1 MTNAVLDIDTIDVEK
16 IDKEV
21 ENELKTTV
29 TIAIQT
35 ETLKKA
41 IGKVE
46 RSVSKKAVQ
55 EIFKFI
61 FIDIQENKLTFR
73 GINSEYL
80 TEATVFQNTDQSNFK
95 ITSGNPGSICFP
107 ADKLVPIVKRLKAKN
122 SEIRIES
129 NVAVIKS
136 GRPEFN
142 LNGIDGSEFPSTP
155 DLEEKAATIS
165 IHPDMLK
172 IMYSRTIY
180 ACSANET
187 RPILTGVYHKLSG
200 KQLKCSATDSH
211 RLAQYVYEL
220 DKEYPEVKVTVPA
233 PIMSEALKHLSDL
246 EVEVQIH
253 FYSNQVVYEFEDAKI
268 YGRILEG
275 QYPNTESLLF
285 NSEQAGSS
293 ISLNA
298 GMFKT
303 LLNNSTVYNSD
314 QPIIIRIKPELNQL
328 RANTREAEV
337 GAFEEDLSTL
347 NGTGEDVAIA
357 VNVRYLQDALSHY
370 SDGDQ
375 VKFIFSPSSPDKP
388 VGMRPFIGMLDNANE
403 ECLELFVPVRTNQI
417 HYDKEVIIEDFKGIP
432 EFEFNPFE
440 EVFNEIQ

>member
-1 MTNAVLDIDTIDVEK
+1 MTNAVLDVDNIDVEA
-16 IDKEV
+16 IDNEV

-55 EIFKFI
+55 DIFKFI

-73 GINSEYL
+73 AINNEFL
-80 TEATVFQNTDQSNFK
+80 TEATVSQNEEKSNFK

-129 NVAVIKS
+129 NIAVIKS

-142 LNGIDGSEFPSTP
+142 LNGIDGSEFPNTP
-155 DLEEKAATIS
+155 NLEEKEATIS
-165 IHPDMLK
+165 IHPDMLRV
-172 IMYSRTIY
+172 MYSRTIY
-180 ACSANET
+180 ACAANET
-187 RPILTGVYHKLSG
+187 RPILTGGHHILNGKL
-200 KQLKCSATDSH
+200 LKCVATDSH
-211 RLAQYVYEL
+211 RLAQFAYEL
-220 DKEYPEVKVTVPA
+220 DNEYPDVKVTVPA
-233 PIMSEALKHLSDL
+233 PVMTEALKHLSDT
-246 EVEVQIH
+246 EMEVQVH
-253 FYSNQVVYEFEDAKI
+253 FYSNQIVYEFDDAKI
-268 YGRILEG
+268 YGRILDG
-275 QYPNTESLLF
+275 NYPNTDVLLF
-285 NSEQAGSS
+285 KSEQAGSS
-293 ISLNA
+293 IVINA

-314 QPIIIRIKPELNQL
+314 QPIIIRIKPGLNQL

-337 GAFEEDLSTL
+337 GAFEEDLSTV
-347 NGTGEDVAIA
+347 NGAGEDVIIA
-357 VNVRYLQDALSHY
+357 VNVRYLQDALAHY
-370 SDGDQ
+370 GDEDQ
-375 VKFIFSPSSPDKP
+375 VKFIFSPSSPEKP
-388 VGMRPFIGMLDNANE
+388 VGMRPFIGMLDNGNE

-417 HYDKEVIIEDFKGIP
+417 DYNKDVEIENFKGIP
-432 EFEFNPFE
+432 EFEFDPFE
-440 EVFNEIQ
+440 EEFKEIQ

>member
-1 MTNAVLDIDTIDVEK
+1 MTNAVLDIDTIDVEE

-55 EIFKFI
+55 DIFKFI

-80 TEATVFQNTDQSNFK
+80 TEATVIQNEAQSNFK

-142 LNGIDGSEFPSTP
+142 LNGIDGSEFPNTP
-155 DLEEKAATIS
+155 DLEEKEATIS
-165 IHPDMLK
+165 IHPDMLR

-180 ACSANET
+180 ACSASET
-187 RPILTGVYHKLSG
+187 RPLLTGVHHVLSG
-200 KQLKCSATDSH
+200 KQLKCVSTDSH
-211 RLAQYVYEL
+211 RLAQYTYDL
-220 DKEYPEVKVTVPA
+220 DKEHPEVRVTVPA
-233 PIMSEALKHLSDL
+233 PIMTEALKHLSDS
-246 EVEVQIH
+246 EIEVQVH

-275 QYPNTESLLF
+275 QYPNIESLLF
-285 NSEQAGSS
+285 KSDQAGSS
-293 ISLNA
+293 VAINA
-298 GMFKT
+298 GMFKS

-314 QPIIIRIKPELNQL
+314 QPIIIRIKPDLNQL
-328 RANTREAEV
+328 RANTREDEV
-337 GAFEEDLSTL
+337 GAFEEDLSTT
-347 NGTGEDVAIA
+347 NGSGEDVIIA

-370 SDGDQ
+370 GDQDQ

-388 VGMRPFIGMLDNANE
+388 VGMRPFIGMLDNGNE
-403 ECLELFVPVRTNQI
+403 ECLELFVPVRTPQI
-417 HYDKEVIIEDFKGIP
+417 DYNKQVEIEDFKGVA

-440 EVFNEIQ
+440 EAFKEIQ

>member
-1 MTNAVLDIDTIDVEK
+1 MTNAVLDVDNIDVEA

-55 EIFKFI
+55 DIFKFI
-61 FIDIQENKLTFR
+61 FIDIKENKLTFR
-73 GINSEYL
+73 AINNEFL
-80 TEATVFQNTDQSNFK
+80 TEATVSQNEEQSNFK

-122 SEIRIES
+122 SEFRIES
-129 NVAVIKS
+129 NIAVIKS

-142 LNGIDGSEFPSTP
+142 LNGIDGSEFPNTP
-155 DLEEKAATIS
+155 NLEEKEATIS
-165 IHPDMLK
+165 IHPDMLRV
-172 IMYSRTIY
+172 MYSRTIY
-180 ACSANET
+180 ACAANET
-187 RPILTGVYHKLSG
+187 RPILTGGHHILNG
-200 KQLKCSATDSH
+200 KQLKCVATDSH
-211 RLAQYVYEL
+211 RLAQFAYEL
-220 DKEYPEVKVTVPA
+220 DNEYPDVKVTVPA
-233 PIMSEALKHLSDL
+233 PVMTEALKHLSDT
-246 EVEVQIH
+246 EMEVQVH
-253 FYSNQVVYEFEDAKI
+253 FYSNQIVYEFDDAKI
-268 YGRILEG
+268 YGRILDG
-275 QYPNTESLLF
+275 NYPNTDALLF
-285 NSEQAGSS
+285 KSEQAGSS
-293 ISLNA
+293 IAINA

-314 QPIIIRIKPELNQL
+314 QPIIIRIKPGLNQL

-337 GAFEEDLSTL
+337 GAFEEDLSTV
-347 NGTGEDVAIA
+347 NGAGEDVIIA
-357 VNVRYLQDALSHY
+357 VNVRYLQDALAHY
-370 SDGDQ
+370 GDEDQ
-375 VKFIFSPSSPDKP
+375 VKFIFSPSSPEKP
-388 VGMRPFIGMLDNANE
+388 VGMRPFIGMLDNGNE

-417 HYDKEVIIEDFKGIP
+417 DYNKDVEIENFKGIP

-440 EVFNEIQ
+440 EEFKEIQ